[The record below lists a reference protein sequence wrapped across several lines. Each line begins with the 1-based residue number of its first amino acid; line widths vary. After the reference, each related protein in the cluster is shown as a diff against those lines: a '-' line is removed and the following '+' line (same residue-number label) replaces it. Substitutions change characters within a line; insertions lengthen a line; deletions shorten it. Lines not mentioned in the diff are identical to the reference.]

1 MLNAVFKAARL
12 KATELDKNFIFDVIE
27 NILASKRANAY
38 EQKNFWP
45 KNNYTFFK
53 KSNSFFAE
61 NKLYYRVRDTI
72 LPSTRH
78 DTTEYATRSPFQK
91 VAILSSGNA
100 VFFASAKIL

>member
-53 KSNSFFAE
+53 KSNSFFTE
-61 NKLYYRVRDTI
+61 NKMYYRERVTI
-72 LPSTRH
+72 LPRTRY
-78 DTTEYATRSPFQK
+78 DTTENALRSIFHK
-91 VAILSSGNA
+91 VPQN
-100 VFFASAKIL
+100 